1 MKAFIYDMD
10 GVIVDTEPLH
20 LEAIVYVLNK
30 MGVHDIHVDDL
41 VKYQGTTDLMVY
53 EDLRKTHPFKPT
65 PEQAV
70 KAKDYLF
77 QRLLEEKGID
87 PIDGTIDLIHQT
99 ADLRL
104 SGVRTAIASSSADS
118 FIEYVVRHFDL
129 VDCFDCLVSGTNLP
143 ESKPNPAIYL
153 QTAAYL
159 NVDPRECVVLEDSG
173 NGAKAAKAAGMT
185 CIGYRAPGSIQD
197 LSICDVV
204 VEKIQDIDLTQFFDA

>member
-20 LEAIVYVLNK
+20 EEAIHHVLQK
-30 MGVHDIHVDDL
+30 MGVMDVSVQDL
-41 VKYQGTTDLMVY
+41 HRYQGFTDLMVY

-65 PEQAV
+65 PKQAV

-77 QRLLEEKGID
+77 QRMLKEKGVD
-87 PIDGTIDLIHQT
+87 PVDGTIDLIHQT
-99 ADLRL
+99 AKLRS
-104 SGVRTAIASSSADS
+104 SGVRTAIASSSADF
-118 FIEYVVRHFDL
+118 FIEYVVKQFGIE
-129 VDCFDCLVSGTNLP
+129 DCFDCLVSGTNLP

-159 NVDPRECVVLEDSG
+159 KVDPRECVVLEDSG

-204 VEKIQDIDLTQFFDA
+204 VEKIQDIDLTQFFNA